1 MWPRLAEGRP
11 GAAPLQ
17 PGLGAR
23 REVPLPR
30 SPTLRSPGPPGAPGG
45 GGGTHGL
52 ELLQPVLHPGAR
64 APEAGE
70 RVRGAASQESCRKW
84 RPGRAG
90 PGRER
95 EAEVGGGGGGRQGGA
110 SEATGGSA
118 APPPPAPPAPRAP
131 DPAPGQR
138 GSQRRCARR
147 PAPYLGRA
155 RAPPSLKGPCPAA
168 AQPSVGSP
176 SSTCSS
182 CSGSSSPRPGE
193 RRSPGRGPCA
203 RVRPAAAGRRKSE

>member
-1 MWPRLAEGRP
+1 MGAGCGRGWPRAGLARPLSSLDLGREGKSLSRAAPPSAAPARRGLP
-11 GAAPLQ
+11 GAAAGLTALSCSSRSFILV
-17 PGLGAR
+17 PGRPRQVSASGVPRPR
-23 REVPLPR
+23 R
-30 SPTLRSPGPPGAPGG
+30 A
-45 GGGTHGL
+45 
-52 ELLQPVLHPGAR
+52 
-64 APEAGE
+64 AGS
-70 RVRGAASQESCRKW
+70 G
-84 RPGRAG
+84 GRAG

-95 EAEVGGGGGGRQGGA
+95 EAEVGGGGGRQGGA

-176 SSTCSS
+176 CST
-182 CSGSSSPRPGE
+182 CSGSSSPPRGSGE
-193 RRSPGRGPCA
+193 AQERGPCA